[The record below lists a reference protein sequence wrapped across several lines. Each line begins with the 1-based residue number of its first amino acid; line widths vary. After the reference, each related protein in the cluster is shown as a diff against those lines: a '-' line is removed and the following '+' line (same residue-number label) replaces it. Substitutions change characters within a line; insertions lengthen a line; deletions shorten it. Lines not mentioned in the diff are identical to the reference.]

1 MPTPENIPPPRVTFE
16 VDPDVKRRLD
26 QVIPWGFLT
35 PVYQAITEDLLE
47 LLDDEENVKA
57 VLGAIAV
64 RKLHL
69 QDFLRLEIG
78 NNHGQG

>member
-1 MPTPENIPPPRVTFE
+1 MPTVNEIPTPRITFE

-26 QVIPWGFLT
+26 MVIPWGFLT

-57 VLGAIAV
+57 VLGAIAL
-64 RKLHL
+64 RKLKL
-69 QDFLRLEIG
+69 QDFLRLEVG
-78 NNHGQG
+78 NNG